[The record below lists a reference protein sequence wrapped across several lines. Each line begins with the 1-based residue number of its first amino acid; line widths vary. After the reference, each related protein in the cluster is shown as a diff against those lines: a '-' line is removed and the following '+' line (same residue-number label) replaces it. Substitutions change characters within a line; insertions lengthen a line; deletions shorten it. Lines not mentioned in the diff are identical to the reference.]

1 MWKYA
6 EYKEPQMKIS
16 RSILLSLMLAAAFAL
31 TGCGR
36 QDNDA
41 PLAFVPADT
50 AYVFANIKPLPDAV
64 SRAWFDRLEPLNVAL
79 APVGQP
85 LDAAFLTAYVILF
98 GRSPDCHDGIPS
110 LYSSTVIAVMPVL
123 G

>member
-1 MWKYA
+1 MIGFPASSARVTAGAGGSADPGGPRGMWKYA

-16 RSILLSLMLAAAFAL
+16 QSILLSLTLAAGFAL

-36 QDNDA
+36 QDKDT

-64 SRAWFDRLEPLNVAL
+64 SRAWFDRLEPLNAALGESVAALRAEL
-79 APVGQP
+79 AGNP
-85 LDAAFLTAYVILF
+85 AA
-98 GRSPDCHDGIPS
+98 P
-110 LYSSTVIAVMPVL
+110 
-123 G
+123 